1 MHSKCITVN
10 MLILSMYVKVL
21 LSFCGSYSFQF
32 HWSPKSLTSEEI
44 ILFRRYRKISKS
56 DYYFGMSVRPSE
68 WRNSV
73 LSGRIF
79 MKFYEYFSK
88 ICRENSTFI
97 KIWSEKEG
105 GGGTLREDQYTYL
118 VHFFLEGEMLQKK
131 LYKSR
136 YTYFMFN
143 NIKSCFLWDK
153 VQNYCPAG
161 VVTED
166 TTAHAHCVLAS

>member
-1 MHSKCITVN
+1 MWKSFWVSVDLIVSSSTDLPSLLHLRKLSCLDAIAKFRKATITSVC
-10 MLILSMYVKVL
+10 L
-21 LSFCGSYSFQF
+21 
-32 HWSPKSLTSEEI
+32 
-44 ILFRRYRKISKS
+44 
-56 DYYFGMSVRPSE
+56 SVRLNGETRFSLDGFS
-68 WRNSV
+68 WNFMSIFRKSV
-73 LSGRIF
+73 
-79 MKFYEYFSK
+79 EK
-88 ICRENSTFI
+88 IQLLLKYDQKKR
-97 KIWSEKEG
+97 G